1 MSNNKKPKNIQIPE
15 QLLIDLCNYHLAGIR
30 STEQEQRIRQGLQKK
45 LDSVR
50 RRADYQK
57 RTESHRND
65 FNQ

>member
-15 QLLIDLCNYHLAGIR
+15 QLLIDLCNYHLAGMRNPDLDI
-30 STEQEQRIRQGLQKK
+30 RIRQGLQKK
-45 LDSVR
+45 LDSIR

-57 RTESHRND
+57 HTESHRND